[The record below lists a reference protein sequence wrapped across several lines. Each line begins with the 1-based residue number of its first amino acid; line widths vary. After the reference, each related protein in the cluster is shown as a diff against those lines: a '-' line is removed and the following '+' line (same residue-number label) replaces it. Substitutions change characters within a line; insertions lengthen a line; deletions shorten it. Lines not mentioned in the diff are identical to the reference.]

1 MVKSG
6 KFVELLDSQDFCKI
20 LRRKIVKSEEIGKLS
35 ISGARGQWVLRSP
48 PVYVP
53 IRHVEPG
60 GIYKQYKWGGVHQLF
75 FLSPTTN
82 DVSYNQTN

>member
-35 ISGARGQWVLRSP
+35 ISGARGQWVLRSLRGCP
-48 PVYVP
+48 DQAC
-53 IRHVEPG
+53 RAG
-60 GIYKQYKWGGVHQLF
+60 GIYKQYKWEVSTN

>member
-20 LRRKIVKSEEIGKLS
+20 LRQKIVKSEEIGKLS

-48 PVYVP
+48 LVDVQ
-53 IRHVEPG
+53 IRHVEPVVSTNNING
-60 GIYKQYKWGGVHQLF
+60 RCPPTF
-75 FLSPTTN
+75 FFIPN
-82 DVSYNQTN
+82 H

>member
-20 LRRKIVKSEEIGKLS
+20 LRRKFVKSEEIGKLS

-48 PVYVP
+48 LVDVQ
-53 IRHVEPG
+53 IRHVEPVVSTNNING
-60 GIYKQYKWGGVHQLF
+60 RCPPTF